1 MPAEPLS
8 KSKKTY
14 LGIDLGTTNTVAYFN
29 RNGDLEAVDEKR
41 GNSVIPSY
49 VDYLD
54 NKVIVG
60 NNAKN
65 RLNRKKDCV
74 VYNSK
79 RLIGR
84 KFDSPGVQVTLNACG
99 CPVINKDGLPYFQI
113 NTTGQE
119 LSPVDIGT
127 EIIKFIVGRAKE
139 KTENEIAGLC
149 ISVPA
154 HFDDNQRKDTL
165 LCALNCGFAKDDVK
179 IINEPTAAAI
189 QYCHENDIKNGY
201 ILVYDFGG
209 GTFDVCI
216 LRVKEGYLYVKAYDG
231 DVTLGGL
238 DIDKGIVD
246 LIARKYNEYTGLDLF
261 GGLKTEQRH
270 KVYRSLLKAAE
281 AGKAALSSEVSTTID
296 IGGLVGGGGG
306 NSTDDDIH
314 FTIAELNQ
322 IASPFVDR
330 TIEIIKK
337 VVKESNLSMDDI
349 ARVVLVGG
357 SSNLLL
363 VRQKIEQLFPPDKV
377 VCGTNPNECVAQGA
391 CRSFFT
397 PIGDEIT
404 SHSLG
409 IRVKDNRV
417 QWIIPKNT
425 KLPVEHSVIS
435 YIRPDPSFPT
445 KNATTAI
452 YKGDAT
458 EGCDDPTPVDK
469 CVLLK
474 EIAFNG
480 YQWSIRELKLKTT
493 FSIQR
498 DNTLSVK
505 IEQTNPGRVLYEER
519 VE

>member
-1 MPAEPLS
+1 MSVKPLR
-8 KSKKTY
+8 KSKRAF
-14 LGIDLGTTNTVAYFN
+14 LGIDLGTTNTVAYLDHDGK
-29 RNGDLEAVDEKR
+29 REAVDDGTGHR
-41 GNSVIPSY
+41 VIPSY
-49 VDYLD
+49 VDYLE

-65 RLNRKKDCV
+65 RLNRRKDCV

-84 KFDSPGVQVTLNACG
+84 TFDSPGVQMTLNACG
-99 CPVINKDGLPYFQI
+99 CPVINKNNQPYFQI
-113 NTTGQE
+113 HSTGQE

-127 EIIKFIVGRAKE
+127 EIIKFIVGRAKT
-139 KTENEIAGLC
+139 KTDDEIAGLC

-154 HFDDNQRKDTL
+154 HFDDNQRNDTL
-165 LCALNCGFAKDDVK
+165 RCALNCGFSRDDVK
-179 IINEPTAAAI
+179 LISEPTAAAI
-189 QYCHENDIKNGY
+189 QYCNENDIKNGY

-246 LIARKYNEYTGLDLF
+246 LIARKYNECTRLDLF

-281 AGKAALSSEVSTTID
+281 VGKAALSSEDSTTID
-296 IGGLVGGGGG
+296 IGGLVGGGYGD
-306 NSTDDDIH
+306 STDDDIN
-314 FTIAELNQ
+314 FTIEELNQ

-330 TIEIIKK
+330 TTEIIKK

-349 ARVVLVGG
+349 TRVVLVGG
-357 SSNLLL
+357 SSNLRL
-363 VRQKIEQLFPPDKV
+363 VRQKLEQLFSPDKV
-377 VCGTNPNECVAQGA
+377 VWGANIHECVAHGA
-391 CRSFFT
+391 CLSFST

-409 IRVKDNRV
+409 IRVKGDLV
-417 QWIIPKNT
+417 QWVIPKNT
-425 KLPVEHSVIS
+425 KLPFERSEIS

-445 KNATTAI
+445 KYATTAI

-458 EGCDDPTPVDK
+458 EGYDDPTPVDK
-469 CVLLK
+469 CTLLK
-474 EIAFNG
+474 EIKFNG
-480 YQWSIRELKLKTT
+480 YLWSWRELKLKTT

-505 IEQTNPGRVLYEER
+505 IEQTEDGAVLYEEK